1 MWNDLPVGI
10 YIIESNWNYCTN
22 KPDEKMLDLKQATL
36 YLEIQDSEQS
46 ACIFYQYLYQLGG
59 LLSSQSGLIHLE

>member
-1 MWNDLPVGI
+1 
-10 YIIESNWNYCTN
+10 
-22 KPDEKMLDLKQATL
+22 MLDLKQATL